1 MYWLPFFQAKTETIP
16 LFISTVLAYFNK
28 TVKKGIALVWK
39 SLARPKHCPLCLSW
53 SLWEVLKVYG
63 WLFLVS
69 VGKGELGRL
78 HVSLF
83 EFFFFL
89 WLLEH
94 SGYGAGAALGPCSS
108 VLLPLPCSALVVKTV
123 QIQSDNSVPDLRAQG
138 LRWKT
143 ESIFSLSDSVCFSLT
158 WFFCK
163 PIVAK
168 KMRLIFH
175 YYQSY

>member
-1 MYWLPFFQAKTETIP
+1 MYWLPFFQAKTEMIP

-28 TVKKGIALVWK
+28 TVKKGIALIWK
-39 SLARPKHCPLCLSW
+39 SLARPKLCPLCLSW

-78 HVSLF
+78 RVSLF
-83 EFFFFL
+83 EFFFFPVAIRAFRQ
-89 WLLEH
+89 W
-94 SGYGAGAALGPCSS
+94 GRGCSWS
-108 VLLPLPCSALVVKTV
+108 LFLCSASSTMQCPLVKTM

-138 LRWKT
+138 LWWKT
-143 ESIFSLSDSVCFSLT
+143 ESIFSLSDSVCFFLR

-175 YYQSY
+175 